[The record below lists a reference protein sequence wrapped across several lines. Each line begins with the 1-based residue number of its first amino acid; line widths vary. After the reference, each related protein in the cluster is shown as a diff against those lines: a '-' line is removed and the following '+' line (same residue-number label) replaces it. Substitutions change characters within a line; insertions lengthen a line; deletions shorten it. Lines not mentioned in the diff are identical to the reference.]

1 MTSGYVQI
9 KQAVFAK
16 HPKEN
21 DLRTNATKGEAR
33 AMNGRDDSYSA
44 RTGKAAF
51 IVNRKKPSET
61 VFQERC
67 RHKMSGDF
75 QRINR

>member
-16 HPKEN
+16 HSKEN
-21 DLRTNATKGEAR
+21 ALRSNATKGEAGT
-33 AMNGRDDSYSA
+33 MNRRDDSYSA
-44 RTGKAAF
+44 RTGKITF

-67 RHKMSGDF
+67 RHEMSGG